1 MASQDERA
9 TESALEDLLGAST
22 EQSTDSDA
30 DFVHVQAEA
39 LSDSDSESTEL
50 PSQLERPIQ
59 REQVDDG
66 APGSSAAV
74 TRTRRPITRELTHL
88 TYLNTPGL
96 SQEQRNHIR
105 RLREQERRRR
115 QEDRQNRTQERR
127 NQRAAVSAVPMR
139 LRDWSATLAFVGR
152 DIPQIRWQQW
162 NDFVMAQTR
171 GINVAER
178 GGTVGHK
185 HAQAAFTAEST
196 SSRACRAWVIRQ
208 LGWDEN
214 PPAERFKLV
223 LKEIDGSAGLYESFE
238 AFSGYLQKDRGLYND
253 WVLERTAS
261 VTDDMLQIGALLVL
275 WFRFFRPFVCGSIFL
290 SEQHGTFC
298 GPFLVLRPQYNYYG
312 QEKVIFSKYR

>member
-30 DFVHVQAEA
+30 DFVDVQAEA
-39 LSDSDSESTEL
+39 LSDSDSVSTQL

-139 LRDWSATLAFVGR
+139 LREWSATLAFVGR

-178 GGTVGHK
+178 GGV
-185 HAQAAFTAEST
+185 
-196 SSRACRAWVIRQ
+196 
-208 LGWDEN
+208 
-214 PPAERFKLV
+214 PYP
-223 LKEIDGSAGLYESFE
+223 GSATTRNEPNTKFVGIWP
-238 AFSGYLQKDRGLYND
+238 GP
-253 WVLERTAS
+253 
-261 VTDDMLQIGALLVL
+261 LV
-275 WFRFFRPFVCGSIFL
+275 RPFIRNCSGNCTNVQFQI
-290 SEQHGTFC
+290 
-298 GPFLVLRPQYNYYG
+298 YNNN
-312 QEKVIFSKYR
+312 S